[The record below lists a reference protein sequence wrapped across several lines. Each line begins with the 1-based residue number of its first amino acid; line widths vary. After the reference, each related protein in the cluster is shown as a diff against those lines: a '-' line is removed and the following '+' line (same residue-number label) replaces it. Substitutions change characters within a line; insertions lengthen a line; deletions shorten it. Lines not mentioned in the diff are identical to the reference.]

1 MATLA
6 EEQTKKQADRAESI
20 RAGFRGIAELP
31 AATGRFVQR
40 GANQIFDPSTYAP
53 SQIVDRLAGVA
64 APVVGDAMVAGQAE
78 ILPPASAAEA
88 VRTQRLLN
96 PEGKGVVAST
106 IAPQLADA
114 ATAIPRNLISAAT
127 APPSQLPTSPMLPMD
142 THTRTDLPVNVRPK
156 GGGFAAFT
164 APETTGEQAPQV
176 GFRQALDQTP
186 YETETYDITGGSPE
200 AVLAKAIYASK
211 VEASDAN
218 KAANR
223 FKREREFAS
232 EQQAE
237 DRLALDAFQAESG
250 RMSARAAMKGA
261 EAAEAKATTG
271 DIGDRLKGLPEIKP
285 LMLKDPMGIEQ
296 VAGYNVGGTIVD
308 APVRPIFEARMA
320 AILKD
325 QRFIDSTAGFTPEE
339 QNRYAADLVVR
350 TMRSEN
356 LLGGAATEPE
366 KK

>member
-1 MATLA
+1 M
-6 EEQTKKQADRAESI
+6 
-20 RAGFRGIAELP
+20 
-31 AATGRFVQR
+31 
-40 GANQIFDPSTYAP
+40 
-53 SQIVDRLAGVA
+53 
-64 APVVGDAMVAGQAE
+64 
-78 ILPPASAAEA
+78 
-88 VRTQRLLN
+88 
-96 PEGKGVVAST
+96 
-106 IAPQLADA
+106 
-114 ATAIPRNLISAAT
+114 
-127 APPSQLPTSPMLPMD
+127 
-142 THTRTDLPVNVRPK
+142 NVRQ
-156 GGGFAAFT
+156 GRTGSGFVSFT
-164 APETTGEQAPQV
+164 APETVGEQVPQV

-223 FKREREFAS
+223 FKREREFAA
-232 EQQAE
+232 EQQTE
-237 DRLALDAFQAESG
+237 DKLLLDAFTAESG
-250 RMSARAAMKGA
+250 RLSARAAMKDA

-308 APVRPIFEARMA
+308 APARPIFEARMA